1 VGNSLSIMGSS
12 SPNDHGDRGS
22 IIRQMSLRIHER
34 NDQQDSPWDWLSIII
49 WIGIVVASLTAWI
62 MVIVATR
69 WL

>member
-1 VGNSLSIMGSS
+1 
-12 SPNDHGDRGS
+12 
-22 IIRQMSLRIHER
+22 MSLRIHER